1 MITDG
6 QNCLIART
14 PYNIQLH
21 PIYMTFKTKSIHR
34 LPLQTSLHTAVCCAC
49 AAAFSLLMLA
59 CNSADS
65 GEKTRISVSI
75 APLRYAVEAL
85 VDTNA
90 VINVLT
96 PDGASPETY
105 QLTPKQV
112 ADLNESQL
120 YVRVGSLGFENTQ
133 MRKVTQN
140 MPHLLSVSSSRGIIP
155 LKHSHGDEMES
166 EDPHVWMS
174 PVNMKVIAHNVLR
187 VLEAIDTVH
196 GETYAKR
203 FHLFAH
209 RMDSIDSSIRQKL
222 KSVKSR
228 TFLIYHPA
236 LGYYAKSYGLRQLSV
251 QHDGKEPSAD
261 HLARLIQ
268 ECRREGVRVVFIQ
281 KEYSGKTA
289 RLVAEEIG
297 ARVVEINPLSA
308 DWEQE
313 ITRLTDALCE

>member
-1 MITDG
+1 
-6 QNCLIART
+6 
-14 PYNIQLH
+14 
-21 PIYMTFKTKSIHR
+21 
-34 LPLQTSLHTAVCCAC
+34 
-49 AAAFSLLMLA
+49 MLA

-140 MPHLLSVSSSRGIIP
+140 MPHLLSVSSARGIIP

-222 KSVKSR
+222 KSVKSC

-297 ARVVEINPLSA
+297 ARVVEVNPLSA